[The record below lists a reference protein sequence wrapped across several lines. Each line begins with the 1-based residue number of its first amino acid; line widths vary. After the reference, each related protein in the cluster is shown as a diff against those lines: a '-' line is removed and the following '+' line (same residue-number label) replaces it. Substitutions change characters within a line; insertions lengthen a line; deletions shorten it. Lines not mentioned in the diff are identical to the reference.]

1 MGAYANR
8 APQHIQVKRQKLD
21 RFPKKSVKTRSFVS
35 PITTTTIVF
44 FLLLVFFSVEFCL
57 CHWLP
62 WHCADYHDKRRHIK
76 IPLLPFQ
83 PYTRQKKS
91 KLASFITSILS
102 RFSRQ
107 LNFFF
112 KKKIKKASLLIV
124 FSLKLFFFYF
134 LHLART
140 TEKVLCRVP
149 NKQAEPPRRWAASFC
164 SLLLL
169 RFSIQQLSKEEEA
182 WVQ

>member
-1 MGAYANR
+1 M
-8 APQHIQVKRQKLD
+8 KRQKLD

-83 PYTRQKKS
+83 PSTRQKKS

-102 RFSRQ
+102 RSQRQ

-124 FSLKLFFFYF
+124 FSLKLFFFTSF
-134 LHLART
+134 ISPEPLKKFCV
-140 TEKVLCRVP
+140 EFQI
-149 NKQAEPPRRWAASFC
+149 NKQ
-164 SLLLL
+164 SLLDDELQA
-169 RFSIQQLSKEEEA
+169 FVPFFFFVSLSNNYRRKKKREYNK
-182 WVQ
+182 VF